1 LQEREDAGVEGS
13 CREAEPQVMAS
24 IEPRILLAPE
34 LPLVPV
40 LFIDSSSC
48 DGRHY
53 FNLSLTKQ
61 KVHFRFPGANFF
73 VLNENSEKLFTEKHQ
88 LDNLLDLL
96 RQPLSSVMNPKFSK
110 E

>member
-1 LQEREDAGVEGS
+1 
-13 CREAEPQVMAS
+13 MAS

-34 LPLVPV
+34 VLLVPV
-40 LFIDSSSC
+40 PFIESSSC

-53 FNLSLTKQ
+53 FNLSLTKT

-73 VLNENSEKLFTEKHQ
+73 VSNENSERLFTEKHQ

-96 RQPLSSVMNPKFSK
+96 KQPLSSVMIPRYSK